1 MKLLANENI
10 PLASVR
16 ALRQAGFDITAIS
29 ELSPGIS
36 DERVLGLAKA
46 ESRTLLTFD
55 RDYGELVYVRGLP
68 CPPGL
73 VYMRFLPVTPTEPSQ
88 LLIKLFAQSKNMV
101 QGYFVVLDRDSI
113 RRRALPLQVNISE

>member
-10 PLASVR
+10 PLASVY

-29 ELSPGIS
+29 ELSPGVS
-36 DERVLGLAKA
+36 DAHVLRLAEA
-46 ESRTLLTFD
+46 ESRALLTFD
-55 RDYGELVYVRGLP
+55 RDYGELIYVRGLP

-73 VYMRFLPVTPTEPSQ
+73 VYMRFLPTTPTEPSQ
-88 LLIKLFAQSKNMV
+88 LLIKLFAQKKNIV

-113 RRRALPLQVNISE
+113 RRRALPVPANITK

>member
-10 PLASVR
+10 PLASVY

-36 DERVLGLAKA
+36 DAQVLSLAEAERRV
-46 ESRTLLTFD
+46 LLTFD
-55 RDYGELVYVRGLP
+55 RDYGELIYVRGLP

-88 LLIKLFAQSKNMV
+88 LLMKLFTQKKNLAD
-101 QGYFVVLDRDSI
+101 GFFVVLDRDSI
-113 RRRALPLQVNISE
+113 RRRALPAHTDISK